1 MKVDPALA
9 VKAPRYQSPSPDPF
23 SAEEIERILKGC
35 GAPKTKTAYQ
45 SRNRLMVVMLVDTGI
60 RASELLGL
68 NLEDI
73 DLKRQRMLVLG
84 KGNKKRYVP
93 FGNATR
99 RYLWR
104 YLSERGNTPG
114 PLFMSYRNGRLTLNA
129 LEDVFRRLGRRV
141 GIPACYPH
149 RFRHTFAVNFLC
161 NGGDAITLQ
170 NILGHTSLDMVSRY
184 VRLSQ
189 QNVSDTHRRSSPAD
203 KMGL

>member
-1 MKVDPALA
+1 
-9 VKAPRYQSPSPDPF
+9 
-23 SAEEIERILKGC
+23 
-35 GAPKTKTAYQ
+35 
-45 SRNRLMVVMLVDTGI
+45 MVVMLVDTGI

-161 NGGDAITLQ
+161 YGGDAITLQ